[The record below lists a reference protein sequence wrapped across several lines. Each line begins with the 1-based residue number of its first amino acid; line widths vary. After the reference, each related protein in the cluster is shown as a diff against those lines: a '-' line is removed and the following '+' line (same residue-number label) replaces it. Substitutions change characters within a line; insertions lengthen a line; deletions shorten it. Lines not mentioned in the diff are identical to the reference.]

1 MFRQITIIITKLY
14 INLNIEG
21 GNQMKKLSYRII
33 SLTVAIAILL
43 SVFNMVLPI
52 VSLAEE
58 KTYLTSFTLNEPDSL
73 MDLSGDSSA
82 VKLDSSEGMISMAVS
97 PAVTNDGR
105 LFGTDFYYGYSWT
118 DKSYAIVNESG
129 KGASGQVAYYSKKA
143 ISDIRF
149 DTSYSVDNNFWLAK
163 PLEFYASSDGI
174 NYDKIETVR
183 NIKGVSY
190 TNSNFTGVNSKIY
203 DTYTFLETD
212 DIHYVK
218 VVSTINTDNDFA
230 KAVNRIFNIDYN
242 TYTKQTDYSKEF
254 DIKQPYSVTDLSGN
268 SETVT
273 FGGTEGVISMAVS
286 PAVTDDGRLF
296 GTDYYYG
303 YSWTDESY
311 TVVNDS
317 GKGASGEVTYY
328 SPSVIRDIRFDTSYS
343 VDSNYWMAKPLE
355 FYASSDGVTYNKIE
369 TERDAVGHTFTNS
382 NFAGVNSKIYD
393 TYTFAETD
401 NIHYIKVVSTINA
414 DNDFAKAVN
423 RIYGIEY
430 NTYNNEGGLVI
441 PSRYENEI
449 MITPDNEDIVI
460 ECEDGVKLDSPKRIN
475 GGWGAY
481 HIYTF
486 IKGEVDL
493 NEGAKPENIAD
504 GSIIIESNNDK
515 PITDWSFGGVC
526 GPDSSWAG
534 SFKIYASSNGENWRE
549 VEYKTEKG
557 DSYISAWG
565 AYEYE
570 YSGSFLP
577 TENCKFIK
585 ITANSGS
592 FAFMPAYRYV
602 LYSTEGYDPD
612 NLKPADTYINRMEE
626 KNYFEKGEDFYLFRT
641 GSAAVDFD
649 LHVIEPISDNATIT
663 VTAGTEKE
671 GSEIDYLAT
680 AFRVLVKDNGD
691 GTGEYRYYNSFYK
704 SSQITHI
711 KVTLN
716 NAKFMYLDYNL
727 LSGEVDTE
735 RRHYEDVPIVE
746 PYEDLDLESVQSAF
760 FNGDQ
765 TGISVN
771 QNAQLHNNGS
781 QETADWIGG
790 KCGFLSAAG
799 ARDYSIIMET
809 PYVHDFKFRYA
820 FASEDSAKI
829 RQLKV
834 YGISEWDGEEVEI
847 PLVRYLDEDYKDAGY
862 KNYIFRPA
870 DQDTLGKLNYHW
882 VRIEVLCE
890 TFTDYSELMEFTYF
904 YEIPE
909 VEGLPPLKK
918 APDGLK
924 EMIDSFESP
933 MLLTEDGGKA
943 HEFYNLK
950 WIDFKMGYNG
960 SDHFVMQESYGADA
974 HIIYQYDGIKGFEI
988 RGYKIITSTYD
999 LQIFAS
1005 EDGVEWTEIETEY
1018 LEKTL
1023 LSNWRA
1029 CSYTADSSAIPE
1041 NTNYLKLFFS
1051 SDMETDIDVV
1061 VSDVQIFYTG
1071 EKNVEELIEDTV
1083 IEETVTDE
1091 TELENDIGD
1100 TIDETESGRKKV
1112 IVRRSLNPIFLIIVG
1127 CGAAVLLAAV
1137 IVVAVI
1143 LIKKKK
1149 AYKKL
1154 S

>member
-1 MFRQITIIITKLY
+1 
-14 INLNIEG
+14 
-21 GNQMKKLSYRII
+21 MKKLFNHII
-33 SLTVAIAILL
+33 SISVSIIMLL
-43 SVFNMVLPI
+43 SAFNVVLPI
-52 VSLAEE
+52 ISFAEE
-58 KTYLTSFTLNEPDSL
+58 TVYSGSFALNETYSL
-73 MDLSGDSSA
+73 TDLNGNSEN
-82 VKLDSSEGMISMAVS
+82 VKLDYSEGMISMAVS

-118 DKSYAIVNESG
+118 DKSYTIVNESG
-129 KGASGQVAYYSKKA
+129 KGTSGEVAYYSKKA

-149 DTSYSVDNNFWLAK
+149 DTSYSVNNNFWLAK

-174 NYDKIETVR
+174 TYNKIETIR
-183 NIKGVSY
+183 NIEGVSF
-190 TNSNFTGVNSKIY
+190 TNPNFTGVNSKIY

-218 VVSTINTDNDFA
+218 VVSTINADNNFA
-230 KAVNRIFNIDYN
+230 KAVNRIFNINYN
-242 TYTKQTDYSKEF
+242 TYTKQTDYSKDF
-254 DIKQPYSVTDLSGN
+254 DIKNPYSVTDLSGN
-268 SETVT
+268 SQTVT
-273 FGGTEGVISMAVS
+273 FGGTEGMVSMAVS

-311 TVVNDS
+311 TVVNSS
-317 GKGASGEVTYY
+317 GNGVSGEVTYY

-343 VDSNYWMAKPLE
+343 VDNNYWMAKPLE

-369 TERDAVGHTFTNS
+369 TERDIVGHTFTNP
-382 NFAGVNSKIYD
+382 NFTGVNSKIYD

-401 NIHYIKVVSTINA
+401 NVHYIKVVSTINA
-414 DNDFAKAVN
+414 DNYFAKAVN

-430 NTYNNEGGLVI
+430 NTYNNEGIPVV
-441 PSRYENEI
+441 PSRYENEVL
-449 MITPDNEDIVI
+449 ITPDNEDIVI
-460 ECEDGVKLDSPKRIN
+460 ECEDGVVLDSPKRIN

-481 HIYTF
+481 DIYTF
-486 IKGEVDL
+486 IKGDIDKNV
-493 NEGAKPENIAD
+493 GAKPENVAD
-504 GSIIIESNNDK
+504 GSIIIETYNDK
-515 PITDWSFGGVC
+515 PITDWSFGGIC

-534 SFKIYASSNGENWRE
+534 EFKIYASSNGENWRE
-549 VEYKTEKG
+549 VEFTAKKG
-557 DSYISAWG
+557 DAYIAAWG

-577 TENCKFIK
+577 TENCKFLK
-585 ITANSGS
+585 ITTNSGS
-592 FAFMPAYRYV
+592 FAFIPAYRYL
-602 LYSTEGYDPD
+602 LYSTDGYDP
-612 NLKPADTYINRMEE
+612 NNIPPADSYINRMEE
-626 KNYFEKGEDFYLFRT
+626 KNYFEKGDDFYLFRT
-641 GSAAVDFD
+641 GSAAVEFD
-649 LHVIEPISDNATIT
+649 LHVTEPISDTPTIA
-663 VTAGTEKE
+663 VTAGTEKAD
-671 GSEIDYLAT
+671 SEVDYLST

-746 PYEDLDLESVQSAF
+746 PYDDLDLESVHSAF
-760 FNGDQ
+760 FNGEQ
-765 TGISVN
+765 NGISVN

-820 FASEDSAKI
+820 FASEDSNKI

-847 PLVRYLDEDYKDAGY
+847 PLVRYLDEDYKNAGY

-904 YEIPE
+904 FDIPP
-909 VEGLPPLKK
+909 VPSMPVLKR
-918 APDGLK
+918 PTDGLK
-924 EMIDSFESP
+924 EMIDSFETP
-933 MLLTEDGGKA
+933 MLLTQDGGKA
-943 HEFYNLK
+943 HELYNLK
-950 WIDFKMGYNG
+950 WIDFEMGYNG
-960 SDHFVMQESYGADA
+960 SDHFIMQESYGADA
-974 HIIYQYDGIKGFEI
+974 YIIYQCDGIKGFDI

-1005 EDGVEWTEIETEY
+1005 EDGVEWTQIETEY

-1029 CSYTADSSAIPE
+1029 CSYTADSFAIPE

-1071 EKNVEELIEDTV
+1071 EKNIESSVEDTV
-1083 IEETVTDE
+1083 IEENIPNE
-1091 TELENDIGD
+1091 PELETGTGNTVEKTD
-1100 TIDETESGRKKV
+1100 SGRKKV
-1112 IVRRSLNPIFLIIVG
+1112 IVRRSLNPTFLIIVG
-1127 CGAAVLLAAV
+1127 CGMAVLLAAV
-1137 IVVAVI
+1137 IIVTVV
-1143 LIKKKK
+1143 LIKKKN
-1149 AYKKL
+1149 ASKKL